1 MYNIVKN
8 VIDRGGF
15 DLAGLIRNIGTL
27 WVQGDL
33 TDEQKNELIASARGG
48 AEASSSVDMMK
59 KLEEL
64 DRRVAALEKA
74 GTTGEPA
81 EAFPDFV
88 VGKWYYTGDTCTF
101 EDKKYTCVAPAGVA
115 CVWSPADY
123 PAYWEAVK

>member
-1 MYNIVKN
+1 MYNIIKN

-15 DLAGLIRNIGTL
+15 DLSDLLRKIDTL
-27 WVQGDL
+27 WTQGDI
-33 TDEQKNELIASARGG
+33 TDEQRDELIASARGG
-48 AEASSSVDMMK
+48 ADKHNSVELMA

-74 GTTGEPA
+74 GPSEEPA
-81 EAFPDFV
+81 EEYPDFV

-101 EDKKYTCVAPAGVA
+101 EGKKYTCIAPDGVA

-123 PAYWEAVK
+123 PAYWANVK